1 MEEEK
6 KTQEFVCDENPVIE
20 DSVAAKRIKALG
32 EDAVNVHESKF
43 GGKRIGKIEN
53 FWYQHRWHAGLTIA
67 FVVIAI
73 VAVVQLITRVTPD
86 INIVYTGPGSML
98 GSGYERFEAALT
110 ELMDDYNGDGK
121 KEISMADNTYFSA
134 EQIKEKQKLGQIVDV
149 TANQSSYER
158 YMVEITS
165 REYLLCMLDPSLFRE
180 VKDNSGFLSLKEIFG
195 DDIPSSA
202 FEDYGIRLG
211 DTDFYK
217 EHKSEFFF
225 IPADTILSV
234 MTLPE
239 DASEKKKEMQKYHI
253 ELLRAIANYT
263 TPDEEA
269 TP

>member
-6 KTQEFVCDENPVIE
+6 KTQEFVCDEDPVIE

-32 EDAVNVHESKF
+32 EDTVNPHESKF
-43 GGKRIGKIEN
+43 GGKRVGKLEN
-53 FWYQHRWHAGLTIA
+53 FWYQHRWHAGIIIA
-67 FVVIAI
+67 FAVIAI
-73 VAVVQLITRVTPD
+73 VAVVQLVTRVTPD
-86 INIVYTGPGSML
+86 ISIVYAGPGTML
-98 GSGYERFEAALT
+98 GSGYERFEAALSD
-110 ELMDDYNGDGK
+110 LMEDYNGDGK
-121 KEISMADNTYFSA
+121 KEITMADNTFFSSD
-134 EQIKEKQKLGQIVDV
+134 QVKEKQKLGQFVDL

-158 YMVEITS
+158 YMVEVTS

-180 VKDNSGFLSLKEIFG
+180 VKDNGGFIPLKEIFG
-195 DDIPSSA
+195 DNVPASA

-225 IPADTILSV
+225 IPADTVLSV

-239 DASEKKKEMQKYHI
+239 DASNKKKELQQYHI
-253 ELLRAIANYT
+253 ELIRAIANYK
-263 TPDEEA
+263 TPEEDA